1 MCYVAPM
8 RFPAYESHDA
18 LSLAGLVRRRELS
31 AAELLD
37 TAIERAEQHNPR
49 INAICGGQ
57 YEAARSVAGGKLPV
71 GPFTGVPFL
80 LKDTVPA
87 LGFPLSFG
95 SHFFEGSTHAFDN
108 ETVARH
114 RRAGLVIFARTTSPE
129 MAMGPSTE
137 VPVYGGPTRNPWN
150 LGHSSG
156 GSSGGAAAAVAAGI
170 VPMAHAT
177 DGAGSIRI
185 PASCCGLF
193 GLKPTRARLPAGPLQ
208 GEGWGGMS
216 TEHVLTRSVRDSA
229 AMLDAT
235 CGADAGA
242 PYSLPRPSQAFFKD
256 VGAPPGRLRI
266 SFLKTT
272 LSGEPI
278 DPEVAAAVDSAAA
291 LCADLGHEV
300 SEERLSEFN
309 ADEMLEAL
317 IVIVSSGVASAIER
331 RAVALGREPLEDELE
346 PATWGA
352 LRVAWET
359 TGAQYVTA
367 VSTVHRIGRMAARF
381 MERRD
386 LLLMPVMTRP
396 PVPLGELTM
405 KNPDFVDYRTAVARY
420 TAFSPLANLSGQPAC
435 SVPLAWSKAGL
446 PIGVQFMARYGDEST
461 LFRIASQLEAARPWF
476 GKRPPG
482 F

>member
-1 MCYVAPM
+1 M

-18 LSLAGLVRRRELS
+18 LSLATLVRRRELS

-37 TAIERAEQHNPR
+37 TAIERAVLHNPR
-49 INAICGGQ
+49 VNAICGAR
-57 YEAARSVAGGKLPV
+57 YEAARAVAAVRLPD

-87 LGFPLSFG
+87 VGFPMNFG
-95 SHFFEGSTHAFDN
+95 SRFFEASTHAFDN
-108 ETVARH
+108 ETVARY
-114 RRAGLVIFARTTSPE
+114 RKAGLVIFGRTTSPE
-129 MAMGPSTE
+129 MAMCPSTE
-137 VPVYGGPTRNPWN
+137 APVYGGPTRNPWN

-170 VPMAHAT
+170 LPMAHAT

-193 GLKPTRARLPAGPLQ
+193 GLKPTRARLPAGPMQ
-208 GEGWGGMS
+208 GEGWAGMR

-242 PYSLPRPSQAFFKD
+242 PYSVPRPPQAFFKD

-266 SFLKTT
+266 AFLKAT

-278 DPEVAAAVDSAAA
+278 DPEVAAAVDAAAA
-291 LCADLGHEV
+291 LCVDLGHEV
-300 SEERLSEFN
+300 SEERMAEFN
-309 ADEMLEAL
+309 AEEMLEAL
-317 IVIVSSGVASAIER
+317 IVIVSSGVASAIEL
-331 RAVALGREPLEDELE
+331 RAVALGREPLQDELE

-367 VSTVHRIGRMAARF
+367 VGTVHRIGRMAARF

-386 LLLMPVMTRP
+386 VLLMPVMTRP
-396 PVPLGELTM
+396 PVALGELTM
-405 KNPDFVDYRTAVARY
+405 KNPDFVEYRTAVARY
-420 TAFSPLANLSGQPAC
+420 SAFSPLANLSGQPAC

-446 PIGVQFMARYGDEST
+446 PIGVQFMARYGEEST
-461 LFRIASQLEAARPWF
+461 LFRLAAQLEEAQPWF